1 MAAMT
6 EITRWRDPSVK
17 PFPRGS
23 LPEPPRTWH
32 ISKTSARPKDRLGH
46 ALEEWL
52 ADLPVASTAD
62 AE

>member
-1 MAAMT
+1 MT
-6 EITRWRDPSVK
+6 EITRWRHPSVK
-17 PFPRGS
+17 PLARGP
-23 LPEPPRTWH
+23 LPEPPRTRH
-32 ISKTSARPKDRLGH
+32 VSKTEARPKDRLGR